1 MSSYI
6 LLFNTALPTSYELL
20 GPACWTR
27 QQSATTAGI
36 TRLDNYTVQTIL
48 YVPFRWE
55 KLLLWLNLSHTETG
69 IHREHDYHSYSG
81 EQLLLVWISKAEGL
95 CCHLTFERQK
105 YIEACAYKQQRKH
118 LLPKMAQT
126 SHSSRNWNL
135 DLTFWLLQHFLHA
148 WGWEVYAGLATFKVI
163 CEPSFIAS
171 CKHNPHAC
179 LIFSL

>member
-6 LLFNTALPTSYELL
+6 LLFNTALPISYELL
-20 GPACWTR
+20 GPACWTE

-36 TRLDNYTVQTIL
+36 TRPDNYTVQTIL
-48 YVPFRWE
+48 YVLFMWE
-55 KLLLWLNLSHTETG
+55 KLLLWLNPNHTETG

-81 EQLLLVWISKAEGL
+81 EQLLLVWITKAEGTLLPSHVWKTEIHRSL
-95 CCHLTFERQK
+95 CLQAAE
-105 YIEACAYKQQRKH
+105 KH

-126 SHSSRNWNL
+126 SHSSRHWSS
-135 DLTFWLLQHFLHA
+135 DLMFWLLQHFLHA
-148 WGWEVYAGLATFKVI
+148 WGWEVYAGLITFKVI

-171 CKHNPHAC
+171 CKHNSHAC